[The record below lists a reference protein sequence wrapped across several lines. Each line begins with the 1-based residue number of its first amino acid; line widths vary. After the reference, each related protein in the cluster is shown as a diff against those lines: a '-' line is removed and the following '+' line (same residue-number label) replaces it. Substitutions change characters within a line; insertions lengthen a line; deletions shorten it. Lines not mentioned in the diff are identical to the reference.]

1 MIEQNSKTPL
11 RLPQG
16 IKDLIFAEAQSHRSV
31 ERGLCELMQKNGYRE
46 IITPTIEY
54 GEIFELATKAGMI
67 RNGLDEKVYRFLDRD
82 GNLLALR
89 ADFTAQ
95 IARIAAS
102 RFSGLDEVL
111 KIFYSGKVFRAE
123 PHHEGR
129 SREKWQVGFEILNAA
144 SISADAAV
152 ITNVLEALDKFGLKK
167 FRLAV
172 GHIGFFHGLIEES
185 ALAGKRLQTLK
196 YLIERKDAAEIQR
209 FLSRTS
215 LAPEIRHT
223 LQNLPDFHGGHQILK
238 QAPAGVKNEKSLRA
252 VQQLQ
257 KLWLEISSHPLAE
270 NVFFDLSEVEG
281 MGYYT
286 GIMIKAFALGVGSE
300 IGSGGRYD
308 QLTAVFGAEMPAIGF
323 SFDVDHIVNALA
335 IEKSE

>member
-1 MIEQNSKTPL
+1 MIDQHSKTPL

-16 IKDLIFAEAQSHRSV
+16 IKDLIFTEAQSHRFV
-31 ERGLCELMQKNGYRE
+31 ERGLCDLLQKNGYRE

-129 SREKWQVGFEILNAA
+129 SREKWQVGFEILNEA
-144 SISADAAV
+144 SISADAEV
-152 ITNVLEALDKFGLKK
+152 ITNVLEVLEKFGLKK
-167 FRLAV
+167 FRLAI
-172 GHIGFFHGLIEES
+172 GHIGFFHGLVEES
-185 ALAGKRLQTLK
+185 GLAGKRLHTLK
-196 YLIERKDAAEIQR
+196 YLIERKDVAEIRR
-209 FLSRTS
+209 FLNRTS
-215 LAPEIRHT
+215 LDEEIKNM
-223 LQNLPDFHGGHQILK
+223 LQSLPDFHGGHEILK
-238 QAPAGVKNEKSLRA
+238 QALAEIKPKKLLQAVEK
-252 VQQLQ
+252 LQ
-257 KLWLEISSHPLAE
+257 KLWQAISDHPLAE

-286 GIMIKAFALGVGSE
+286 GMMIKAFALGVGSE

-308 QLTAVFGAEMPAIGF
+308 RLTAVFGTEMPAIGF
-323 SFDVDHIVNALA
+323 SFDVDHLVNALA
-335 IEKSE
+335 IQKND